1 MATGSPGPVIPER
14 YVQALGGKDPLDSM
28 RKAPKRLRKLVKG
41 LSEKDLAR
49 RVESGKWSIKQVM
62 AHLAD
67 GEVMLG
73 SRYRLVAAMDRPA
86 LLGYDQDAFV
96 ERLAI
101 EKASGKHLLQDFAG
115 ARQANV
121 RLLRRLPR
129 EAFERIG
136 LHSERGEESLQ
147 AMLQLYAGH
156 DRIHEQQIERLRG
169 KLEGAR
175 KERKAA
181 KAEDKRRR
189 VKPQASRKS
198 GGKRAKARGRRAAA
212 RVPAP
217 EPVLV
222 GGNGGAEL
230 GS

>member
-14 YVQALGGKDPLDSM
+14 YVLALGGKDALDSM
-28 RKAPKRLRKLVKG
+28 RKAPKRIKKLVKG
-41 LSEKDLAR
+41 LSDKDLSR
-49 RVESGKWSIKQVM
+49 RVESGKWSIKQVL

-67 GEVMLG
+67 GEFMIG
-73 SRYRLVAAMDRPA
+73 SRFRLVAAMDRPA

-96 ERLAI
+96 ERLQI
-101 EKASGKHLLQDFAG
+101 EKARGKHLLEDFAG

-147 AMLQLYAGH
+147 AMLLLYAGH
-156 DRIHEQQIERLRG
+156 DRVHEEQIERLRG
-169 KLEGAR
+169 KLAGAR

-181 KAEDKRRR
+181 KAQDKQKR
-189 VKPQASRKS
+189 VKPQAARKS
-198 GGKRAKARGRRAAA
+198 EKKRGKARGRKARRAL
-212 RVPAP
+212 AP

-222 GGNGGAEL
+222 GANGGIEV